1 MKLFAGIGSKNIAE
15 SFAGRNTEREEKN
28 VLVDMIK
35 NIYIELTEKFN
46 DGRLRAVICSGQA
59 AVLHRIAVMSKD
71 GDWIIREE
79 QESLSHITQ
88 ILEGYGAVYRFG
100 APLDIRW
107 LKEGW
112 SSHFEFMQGNLR
124 IRTDFFTRPPRISSE
139 MLEQLW
145 NESEG
150 KHPPF
155 INKHLLAEMKKTN
168 REKDYAV
175 IGEIARRMENPRDIF
190 LYSRSARDIIEL
202 AGAFPKALEEIKD
215 RRELLTKLPCPTDEL
230 EKELDAE
237 RRKFMHANEERLLK
251 YSDASRKWSEK
262 WPEVRSLVSG
272 RPLTESHAIISKNAE
287 GVLPFAP

>member
-1 MKLFAGIGSKNIAE
+1 
-15 SFAGRNTEREEKN
+15 
-28 VLVDMIK
+28 MIK
-35 NIYIELTEKFN
+35 NVYIELTEKFN

-59 AVLHRIAVMSKD
+59 AVLHKIAVMSKD
-71 GDWIIREE
+71 GDWIVRED
-79 QESLSHITQ
+79 QECLSHI
-88 ILEGYGAVYRFG
+88 ISKLEAYGATYRFG

-107 LKEGW
+107 LKGGW
-112 SSHFEFMQGNLR
+112 SSHFEFMHGNIR
-124 IRTDFFTRPPRISSE
+124 VRTDFFTRPPRVSPE

-155 INKHLLAEMKKTN
+155 TSKHLLAEMKKTN

-175 IGEIARRMENPRDIF
+175 IGELARRMEDPRDIF

-202 AGAFPKALEEIKD
+202 AGAFPKILVEIKA
-215 RRELLTKLPCPTDEL
+215 RRELLLKLPCSIDEL

-251 YSDASRKWSEK
+251 YGNSSREWAEK
-262 WPEVRSLVSG
+262 WPKVQSLVCGRSL
-272 RPLTESHAIISKNAE
+272 TEAHGIILENAA
-287 GVLPFAP
+287 GSLPFTP